1 MKNYS
6 LLVFTLLIVCLSL
19 SSCLTSKRVVY
30 LQGDGFKYNES
41 MMVNTDSESYRLQV
55 NDILN
60 IRVVGPDA
68 ILSDVF
74 NIQASQQGGGAGGG
88 NVLGTY
94 LNSYVVDEKGSIK
107 VPLIGE
113 VSIIGLTIKEVE
125 QKLEERLRKEY
136 LNDVTV
142 IVRMTNFVVSVLG
155 AVARPGRFPVYQ
167 EKISVFEALAM
178 SGDLDEF
185 ASRKNIKLIRQQGSQ
200 LEIRLID
207 ITRKDF
213 LTSSFYYLK
222 PNDLIYVEP
231 MKAKLRRSN
240 LPLLGTI
247 FSGVSATVLI
257 LNFINNSRR

>member
-1 MKNYS
+1 
-6 LLVFTLLIVCLSL
+6 
-19 SSCLTSKRVVY
+19 VVY

-60 IRVVGPDA
+60 IRVVGPDV

-74 NIQASQQGGGAGGG
+74 NIQATQQGGAGGG
-88 NVLGTY
+88 NALSTY

-125 QKLEERLRKEY
+125 QKLEEQLRKEY

-155 AVARPGRFPVYQ
+155 EVARPGRFPIYQ

-200 LEIRLID
+200 LEVRLID

-213 LTSSFYYLK
+213 LTSPFYYLK